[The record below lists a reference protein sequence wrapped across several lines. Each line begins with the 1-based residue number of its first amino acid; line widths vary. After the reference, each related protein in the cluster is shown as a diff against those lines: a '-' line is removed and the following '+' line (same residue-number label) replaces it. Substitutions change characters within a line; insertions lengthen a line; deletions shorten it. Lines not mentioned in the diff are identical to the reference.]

1 MEGFIV
7 INKQDI
13 RVVMLKNIILFISL
27 LVFASGCANKQMLKQ
42 QIAEVI
48 KENPQLLLDVMRENN
63 IEVLTIVESGLDSRR
78 EKTQQDR
85 FQEEID
91 NPLKPIISADRASIG
106 NPDAPVTIVEY
117 SDFLCPYCGKGAKV
131 ARDLVESNPEKY
143 RLIYKHLPLKAESK
157 KLSAVFEAI
166 ALIDKDKAFKFHDE
180 AFKLQKELYKDPE
193 GKVLGRILLGLDID
207 LDKLQE
213 VLQSK
218 KIAENLAND
227 EAEAE
232 AFGLNATPT
241 FLINGVSIRG
251 YVPAD
256 KFEMLIG
263 VILEKSS
270 QKEPVDGEVCEDCL
284 NKM

>member
-1 MEGFIV
+1 
-7 INKQDI
+7 
-13 RVVMLKNIILFISL
+13 MLKNIILLGSL
-27 LVFASGCANKQMLKQ
+27 LIFASGCASKQMLKQ

-48 KENPQLLLDVMRENN
+48 KENPQLLLDAMRENN
-63 IEVLTIVESGLDSRR
+63 IEVLTIVESGMDSRR
-78 EKTQQDR
+78 DKIRQDR

-91 NPLKPIISADRASIG
+91 TPLKPVISTDRASIG
-106 NPDAPVTIVEY
+106 SPDAPVTIVEY
-117 SDFLCPYCGKGAKV
+117 SDFLCPYCSKGAKV

-143 RLIYKHLPLKAESK
+143 RLVYKHLPLKAESK

-193 GKVLGRILLGLDID
+193 GKVLGRILLSLDID

-218 KIAENLAND
+218 KIAENLASD

-232 AFGLNATPT
+232 AFGLHATPT

-256 KFEMLIG
+256 KFEMLID
-263 VILEKSS
+263 VILEKSA